1 MYLTA
6 PKTIN
11 TAIYI
16 ENLYQG
22 KLAAKDND
30 LVNAISWHNWFQTW
44 LSSLQSELVL
54 ANGYEISL
62 RLTGDRQIQ
71 LFNSQYR
78 SQDRPTD
85 VLAFAAIEAN
95 IPLPQEI
102 DEPLYLGDIVISL
115 DTAVKQ
121 AQKHSLNVEL
131 AWLASHGL
139 LHLIGWDHPDEASL
153 AKMLAKQADLLA
165 LIGIK

>member
-1 MYLTA
+1 M
-6 PKTIN
+6 
-11 TAIYI
+11 AII
-16 ENLYQG
+16 
-22 KLAAKDND
+22 
-30 LVNAISWHNWFQTW
+30 
-44 LSSLQSELVL
+44 
-54 ANGYEISL
+54 
-62 RLTGDRQIQ
+62 TGDRQIQ